1 MILRTRFCN
10 KLFYISF
17 ILIIL
22 VGAEYLQLDERQNDR
37 GNDEGMA
44 ENNGVD
50 NEGMADNNDGDVNRF
65 DDCFNNEV
73 SLCHHTYTYIATKL
87 VCIFTC

>member
-1 MILRTRFCN
+1 M
-10 KLFYISF
+10 
-17 ILIIL
+17 L

-37 GNDEGMA
+37 GD
-44 ENNGVD
+44 D
-50 NEGMADNNDGDVNRF
+50 EGMADNNDGDVNRF